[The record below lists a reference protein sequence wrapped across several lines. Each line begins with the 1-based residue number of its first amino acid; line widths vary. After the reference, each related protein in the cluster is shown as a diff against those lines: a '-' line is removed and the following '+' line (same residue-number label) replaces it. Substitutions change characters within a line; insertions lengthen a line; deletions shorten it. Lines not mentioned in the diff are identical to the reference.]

1 MNYHKL
7 SPYNP
12 LKSKLLCATDVLL
25 AARNNKERIVDHRAN
40 VLTRLGKMIKAK
52 IKAFKK
58 WLRMPTYR
66 KYSVLLNPSSQGL
79 FWFLTFCLAAYASV
93 FSAEIKDVIWPD
105 SWSEAKQ
112 LPINW
117 HTVIFGVGA
126 TLAAIF
132 VSFSVWVKTKREDFL
147 FAVVQT
153 SPPAGFW
160 KRHHQATLRANENAT
175 SVEIWVADGDIQE
188 YQQAVR
194 VVLDDLLNLVM
205 EWDESNLAR
214 KVDYRANIMRVVHF
228 KDEPDFKVNSGL
240 DRFLHKPEQE
250 HYSGVILLED
260 NTYSTTTKTAQ
271 PDPDPDIKPILFPF
285 TNKDEE
291 NEHMF
296 HTNLRGA
303 PYAVASG
310 SHCYVEDVE
319 EIVEHYTKHAEPF
332 SAKIKAKL
340 EEYYYKKDYPAH
352 SILSIP
358 LYGTDKQGEEVVRYV
373 LNLYRNQPGMLYKGE
388 KAKEFF
394 YVATGLTSKL
404 EIMLAAIHD
413 TNSED
418 EVLPE
423 TPSDGKDN
431 TQTLTAKVEETA

>member
-1 MNYHKL
+1 MTKKV
-7 SPYNP
+7 SFW
-12 LKSKLLCATDVLL
+12 
-25 AARNNKERIVDHRAN
+25 ARTWRRIK
-40 VLTRLGKMIKAK
+40 TKYKALQ
-52 IKAFKK
+52 K
-58 WLRMPTYR
+58 WRRMPVHR
-66 KYSVLLNPSSQGL
+66 KYSVLLNPTSQGL
-79 FWFLTFCLAAYASV
+79 FWFLTFCLAAYASI
-93 FSAEIKDVIWPD
+93 FSAEIKDVNWPD
-105 SWSEAKQ
+105 SWETAKS

-117 HTVIFGVGA
+117 HTLVFGVGA
-126 TLAAIF
+126 TLAALF

-147 FAVVQT
+147 FAVIQT

-160 KRHHQATLRANENAT
+160 KRHHQATIRATQNAT
-175 SVEIWVADGDIQE
+175 SVEIWVVDGE
-188 YQQAVR
+188 KAKYQRAVR

-228 KDEPDFKVNSGL
+228 KDEPDFTLDPGL

-260 NTYSTTTKTAQ
+260 NTYSTTTKTEN

-310 SHCYVEDVE
+310 AHCYVEDVE
-319 EIVEHYTKHAEPF
+319 EIVEHYSKHAEPF
-332 SAKIKAKL
+332 SNKIKAKL

-358 LYGTDKQGEEVVRYV
+358 LYRTDTDGNQVVGYV

-404 EIMLAAIHD
+404 EAMLAAIHD
-413 TNSED
+413 PD
-418 EVLPE
+418 LPK
-423 TPSDGKDN
+423 TASAAKDN
-431 TQTLTAKVEETA
+431 KHASTTKVEKST